1 MSDLAH
7 ITNFV
12 QITPAVG
19 TAGQPRAEYFA
30 DIAAAGYSVVIN
42 LAMADSDHAL
52 PNEGNLVA
60 SLGMTYIHMP
70 VDFQT
75 PRPTDVARFIGLM
88 RSLDSESGDSK
99 IFVHCVVNFSC
110 VCFYVPLP
118 KVGKRVYRRRRQIS
132 HVCKMGTVHG
142 RRVGKPADLD
152 PRRHFWLVIPT
163 EDNAH

>member
-19 TAGQPRAEYFA
+19 TAGQPRAEYFP

-99 IFVHCVVNFSC
+99 IFVHCVVNF
-110 VCFYVPLP
+110 
-118 KVGKRVYRRRRQIS
+118 RVSAFMY
-132 HVCKMGTVHG
+132 HYLKLAKGYT
-142 RRVGKPADLD
+142 D
-152 PRRHFWLVIPT
+152 
-163 EDNAH
+163 EDARSPMFEKWAPYMDDVWANLLTWTQEDIFG